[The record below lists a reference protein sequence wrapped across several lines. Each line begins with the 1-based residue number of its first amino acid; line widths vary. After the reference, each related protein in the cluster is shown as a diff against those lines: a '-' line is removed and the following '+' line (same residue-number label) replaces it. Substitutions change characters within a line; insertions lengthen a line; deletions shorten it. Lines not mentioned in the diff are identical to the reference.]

1 MVKMRIQDC
10 HDTDAPLF
18 GEDDDNNRLRRSKIR
33 HPLASFFHLFFRASA
48 IVVYLLCDIF
58 SSRFIVCMVTIILL
72 LSCDFWTVKNVSGR
86 LLVGLRWW
94 NQVDEDGKS
103 HWVFESRKTD
113 NLNLTSS
120 AESRIFWLGLI
131 VCPIF
136 WIIFVFST
144 IFSFKIKWL
153 AVVIM
158 GLVLQWAN
166 LYCYVRCKLGGKSNL
181 RSIAKNYLGVQIF
194 KEAMKKTQDL

>member
-153 AVVIM
+153 
-158 GLVLQWAN
+158 
-166 LYCYVRCKLGGKSNL
+166 
-181 RSIAKNYLGVQIF
+181 
-194 KEAMKKTQDL
+194 

>member
-1 MVKMRIQDC
+1 AHIFSLKDSQD
-10 HDTDAPLF
+10 ALLF
-18 GEDDDNNRLRRSKIR
+18 GEEDDNIGQTKSKLRCK

-48 IVVYLLCDIF
+48 IVVYLLCDIL
-58 SSRFIVCMVTIILL
+58 SGRFIACMVTIILL

-94 NQVDEDGKS
+94 NQVDENGNS
-103 HWVFESRKTD
+103 HWVFESKKTQSV
-113 NLNLTSS
+113 NATSS

-136 WIIFVFST
+136 WLIFVFST
-144 IFSFKIKWL
+144 IFSFKLKWL
-153 AVVIM
+153 AVVMM

-166 LYCYVRCKLGGKSNL
+166 LYGYVRCKVGGKSNL
-181 RSIAKNYLGVQIF
+181 GNMAKNYLSAQVF
-194 KEAMKKTQDL
+194 KQAMTKTEEP

>member
-1 MVKMRIQDC
+1 MKMLREDSQ
-10 HDTDAPLF
+10 DAPLF
-18 GEDDDNNRLRRSKIR
+18 GEDNDNIRQKKPNIR
-33 HPLASFFHLFFRASA
+33 HPLATFFHLFFRTSA
-48 IVVYLLCDIF
+48 ILVYLLCDIF

-94 NQVDEDGKS
+94 NQVDNNGKN
-103 HWVFESRKTD
+103 HWVFESRKASRSPSV
-113 NLNLTSS
+113 TSS
-120 AESRIFWLGLI
+120 AESRIFWLGLV

-166 LYCYVRCKLGGKSNL
+166 LYGYVRCKVGGNTNL
-181 RSIAKNYLGVQIF
+181 RNMAKNYLGFQIF
-194 KEAMKKTQDL
+194 KQAMKKTDR

>member
-1 MVKMRIQDC
+1 MMRQDSEP
-10 HDTDAPLF
+10 PLF
-18 GEDDDNNRLRRSKIR
+18 GEDDDVTNARKSKIK
-33 HPLASFFHLFFRASA
+33 HPVVSFFHLFFRTSA
-48 IVVYLLCDIF
+48 IFVYLVCEIF

-94 NQVDEDGKS
+94 NHIDEHGNS
-103 HWVFESRKTD
+103 HWIFESRKTQSQST
-113 NLNLTSS
+113 TSE

-136 WIIFVFST
+136 WILFFFTT
-144 IFSFKIKWL
+144 IISFQIKWL
-153 AVVIM
+153 TVVVM

-166 LYCYVRCKLGGKSNL
+166 VYGYIRCKVGGKSAL
-181 RSIAKNYLGVQIF
+181 KDVAKNYLGAQLF
-194 KEAMKKTQDL
+194 KQTMKKTDEP